1 MALGLVRFYGSV
13 YLGALSIYFAV
24 VRLVNSQAIVA
35 DAANAA
41 LTEGALNSSAQQ
53 AQQRIV
59 GGQAVTDLHFDHF
72 SFQVS
77 LNASNE
83 VTQSG
88 TFCSGIIIG
97 PQTIL
102 TAGHCVAK

>member
-1 MALGLVRFYGSV
+1 MALGLAWFYGSA
-13 YLGALSIYFAV
+13 YMDALSIYFAV

-35 DAANAA
+35 ANA
-41 LTEGALNSSAQQ
+41 LTEGTLNTSAQQ

-59 GGQAVTDLHFDHF
+59 GGQAVTDFDFDHF

-77 LNASNE
+77 LNSSNE

-97 PQTIL
+97 PKTIL